1 MLLGFKKDQVIK
13 SPVEITPLHVSRL
26 VGILGLTL
34 ALMWLDSHSQ
44 IFKPVR
50 NVIGY
55 SLYPLHQISAA
66 PSILAKW
73 FVDSAKSRKELERSN
88 AELSAR
94 NLILGQKIQ
103 RLISLETENIELR
116 ELLGAS
122 DRITERVIVAELVA
136 VDPDPFSQQI
146 LINKGSEDAAF
157 IGQPILDSHGLM
169 GQIVDVLPHT
179 SRVLLIA
186 DSNHAIPVEVNR
198 NGVRAIAAGS
208 GSLNK
213 LNLIYVP
220 ETADIKVG
228 DSLVSSGLGGRY
240 PRGYP
245 VAKVDKVEHF
255 PGKAFAEVTATPS
268 AQLDRSRHMLLV
280 FNKKASL
287 VPPKSL
293 WEGE

>member
-1 MLLGFKKDQVIK
+1 MC
-13 SPVEITPLHVSRL
+13 
-26 VGILGLTL
+26 L
-34 ALMWLDSHSQ
+34 ALATMWLDSHSQ
-44 IFKPVR
+44 FLKPVR
-50 NVIGY
+50 HALGF

-66 PSILAKW
+66 PSVLIEW
-73 FVDSAKSRKELERSN
+73 FGDSAKSRSELERSN

-122 DRITERVIVAELVA
+122 DRLNERVVVAELVA

-146 LINKGSEDAAF
+146 LINKGSEDMAF
-157 IGQPILDSHGLM
+157 IGQPVLDSHGLM
-169 GQIVDVLPHT
+169 GQVIDVLPFT

-198 NGVRAIAAGS
+198 NGVRAIAVGS
-208 GSLNK
+208 GNLNQ

-228 DSLVSSGLGGRY
+228 DLLVSSGLGGRY

-245 VAKVDKVEHF
+245 VAKVTKVKYT
-255 PGKAFAEVTATPS
+255 PGQAFAEVSAVPS

-280 FNKKASL
+280 FNKTATE
-287 VPPKSL
+287 VPPTTL
-293 WEGE
+293 WGEEE